1 MQSHADVAAQFL
13 RKEVNASLIKA
24 AYYRYAAF
32 MCGMERNMAKKT
44 EKELEIQ
51 RLDKK
56 TPLQML
62 RDYVMITV
70 ASFVYAVSVSM
81 FLDPNSLAPGGITG
95 IAIILN
101 RLFGIE
107 TGTWMLL
114 INIPILLIGIWKFG
128 LRFILSTIYCT
139 AMTSLFTN
147 LLTPV
152 GAVTTDPLLASLAGS
167 ALMAVSMG
175 WVFKAGSTTG
185 GTDII
190 IKLLRLKFPYLK
202 TGALF
207 FLTDMVIVIASA
219 FVFRNVDKALYA
231 GIVVIITS
239 VVLDVVL
246 YGRDE
251 AKLIYIISDHAEK
264 IAGRLLEELDIGV
277 TYVQGSGA
285 YSGKEK
291 SVIMCAMKKNISP
304 KAEEIVKEEDP
315 LAFMIVT
322 SATEIFGEGYKSYF
336 SEKL

>member
-1 MQSHADVAAQFL
+1 MRLLCV
-13 RKEVNASLIKA
+13 E
-24 AYYRYAAF
+24 
-32 MCGMERNMAKKT
+32 MERAMAKKT

-62 RDYVMITV
+62 WDYVMITV
-70 ASFVYAVSVSM
+70 ASFVYAVSVSL

-114 INIPILLIGIWKFG
+114 INIPILLLGIWKFG

-152 GAVTTDPLLASLAGS
+152 GAVTTDPLLASLTGS

-207 FLTDMVIVIASA
+207 FLTDVVIVIASA

-304 KAEEIVKEEDP
+304 KAE
-315 LAFMIVT
+315 
-322 SATEIFGEGYKSYF
+322 
-336 SEKL
+336 

>member
-1 MQSHADVAAQFL
+1 
-13 RKEVNASLIKA
+13 
-24 AYYRYAAF
+24 
-32 MCGMERNMAKKT
+32 MAKKT

-62 RDYVMITV
+62 WDYVMITV
-70 ASFVYAVSVSM
+70 ASFVYAVSVSL

-152 GAVTTDPLLASLAGS
+152 GAVTVDPLLASLCGS

-190 IKLLRLKFPYLK
+190 IKLLRIKFPFLK

-207 FLTDMVIVIASA
+207 FLTDAVIVIASA
-219 FVFRNVDKALYA
+219 FVFQNIDKALYA
-231 GIVVIITS
+231 GIVVIVTS

-277 TYVQGSGA
+277 TYVQGSG
-285 YSGKEK
+285 
-291 SVIMCAMKKNISP
+291 P

>member
-152 GAVTTDPLLASLAGS
+152 GAVTTDPLLASLTGS

>member
-1 MQSHADVAAQFL
+1 
-13 RKEVNASLIKA
+13 
-24 AYYRYAAF
+24 
-32 MCGMERNMAKKT
+32 MAKKT

-56 TPLQML
+56 TPLQMF

-70 ASFVYAVSVSM
+70 ASFIYAVSVSM

-167 ALMAVSMG
+167 ALMAVSMVQG
-175 WVFKAGSTTG
+175 R
-185 GTDII
+185 IQ
-190 IKLLRLKFPYLK
+190 
-202 TGALF
+202 
-207 FLTDMVIVIASA
+207 
-219 FVFRNVDKALYA
+219 
-231 GIVVIITS
+231 
-239 VVLDVVL
+239 
-246 YGRDE
+246 YGRYRYYYQAAAVEVPVPQDGS
-251 AKLIYIISDHAEK
+251 IVFPDRCGYRHS
-264 IAGRLLEELDIGV
+264 IGV
-277 TYVQGSGA
+277 CIP
-285 YSGKEK
+285 EH
-291 SVIMCAMKKNISP
+291 
-304 KAEEIVKEEDP
+304 
-315 LAFMIVT
+315 
-322 SATEIFGEGYKSYF
+322 
-336 SEKL
+336 

>member
-1 MQSHADVAAQFL
+1 MKLNKDV
-13 RKEVNASLIKA
+13 VGWIKIFDTHIS
-24 AYYRYAAF
+24 YPVVQGKDNQEYLNKDVF
-32 MCGMERNMAKKT
+32 GEF
-44 EKELEIQ
+44 
-51 RLDKK
+51 
-56 TPLQML
+56 
-62 RDYVMITV
+62 
-70 ASFVYAVSVSM
+70 SFSGSI
-81 FLDPNSLAPGGITG
+81 FLDYRNACDFTDSYS
-95 IAIILN
+95 IIYGHHMEYGAM
-101 RLFGIE
+101 FGDVVE
-107 TGTWMLL
+107 
-114 INIPILLIGIWKFG
+114 
-128 LRFILSTIYCT
+128 
-139 AMTSLFTN
+139 
-147 LLTPV
+147 
-152 GAVTTDPLLASLAGS
+152 
-167 ALMAVSMG
+167 
-175 WVFKAGSTTG
+175 FKN
-185 GTDII
+185 DDY
-190 IKLLRLKFPYLK
+190 FQEHK

-207 FLTDMVIVIASA
+207 FLTDVVIVIASA
-219 FVFRNVDKALYA
+219 FVFRNIDKALYA

>member
-1 MQSHADVAAQFL
+1 MRLPFNSVWYSIKDYLIIIFGLLLYALGWVGFL
-13 RKEVNASLIKA
+13 IPNEITTGGVTGISALI
-24 AYYRYAAF
+24 YY
-32 MCGMERNMAKKT
+32 GT
-44 EKELEIQ
+44 GI
-51 RLDKK
+51 
-56 TPLQML
+56 P
-62 RDYVMITV
+62 I
-70 ASFVYAVSVSM
+70 SVSYFVINVLLLLAAIKVLGLQFCIRTIFSVIVCSS
-81 FLDPNSLAPGGITG
+81 FLSILPLFIKDALVDEQPFMSAIIGGILCGSG
-95 IAIILN
+95 I
-101 RLFGIE
+101 
-107 TGTWMLL
+107 
-114 INIPILLIGIWKFG
+114 G
-128 LRFILSTIYCT
+128 LVFVS
-139 AMTSLFTN
+139 N
-147 LLTPV
+147 
-152 GAVTTDPLLASLAGS
+152 GS
-167 ALMAVSMG
+167 
-175 WVFKAGSTTG
+175 TG

-207 FLTDMVIVIASA
+207 FLTDVVIVIASA

>member
-1 MQSHADVAAQFL
+1 
-13 RKEVNASLIKA
+13 
-24 AYYRYAAF
+24 
-32 MCGMERNMAKKT
+32 MAKKT

-56 TPLQML
+56 TPLQMF

-70 ASFVYAVSVSM
+70 ASFIYAVSVSM

-207 FLTDMVIVIASA
+207 FLTDVVIVIASA
-219 FVFRNVDKALYA
+219 FVFRNIDKALYA

-251 AKLIYIISDHAEK
+251 AKLIYYQ
-264 IAGRLLEELDIGV
+264 RPC
-277 TYVQGSGA
+277 
-285 YSGKEK
+285 GK
-291 SVIMCAMKKNISP
+291 NRR
-304 KAEEIVKEEDP
+304 EIVGGAGHWCDLCTGQWCLQRQGEERHY
-315 LAFMIVT
+315 VRH
-322 SATEIFGEGYKSYF
+322 EEKHF
-336 SEKL
+336 SQGGRDRKGRGFPGIYDCHQCHGDLR

>member
-1 MQSHADVAAQFL
+1 
-13 RKEVNASLIKA
+13 
-24 AYYRYAAF
+24 
-32 MCGMERNMAKKT
+32 MAKKT

-56 TPLQML
+56 TPLQMF

-175 WVFKAGSTTG
+175 WVFKAGSTTR

-207 FLTDMVIVIASA
+207 FLTDVVIVIASA
-219 FVFRNVDKALYA
+219 FVFRNIDKALYA

-264 IAGRLLEELDIGV
+264 IAAGYWCDLCTGQWCLQRQGEERHYVRHEEKHFSQGGRDRKGR
-277 TYVQGSGA
+277 GSPGI
-285 YSGKEK
+285 YDRHQCHG
-291 SVIMCAMKKNISP
+291 
-304 KAEEIVKEEDP
+304 D
-315 LAFMIVT
+315 LR
-322 SATEIFGEGYKSYF
+322 
-336 SEKL
+336 

>member
-1 MQSHADVAAQFL
+1 MTFAIRILGPRFSIKTTYAIFMLTFLLWLFQLLVNNYVEVPDMTADGKPLLLGPGQDFMACIIGAA
-13 RKEVNASLIKA
+13 
-24 AYYRYAAF
+24 
-32 MCGMERNMAKKT
+32 MCGVG
-44 EKELEIQ
+44 L
-51 RLDKK
+51 
-56 TPLQML
+56 
-62 RDYVMITV
+62 
-70 ASFVYAVSVSM
+70 
-81 FLDPNSLAPGGITG
+81 GIVF
-95 IAIILN
+95 N
-101 RLFGIE
+101 Y
-107 TGTWMLL
+107 
-114 INIPILLIGIWKFG
+114 N
-128 LRFILSTIYCT
+128 
-139 AMTSLFTN
+139 
-147 LLTPV
+147 
-152 GAVTTDPLLASLAGS
+152 GS
-167 ALMAVSMG
+167 
-175 WVFKAGSTTG
+175 TG

-207 FLTDMVIVIASA
+207 FLTDVVIVIASA

>member
-1 MQSHADVAAQFL
+1 
-13 RKEVNASLIKA
+13 
-24 AYYRYAAF
+24 
-32 MCGMERNMAKKT
+32 MAKKT

-62 RDYVMITV
+62 WDYVMITV
-70 ASFVYAVSVSM
+70 ASFVYAVSVSL

-152 GAVTTDPLLASLAGS
+152 GAVTVDPLLASLCGS

-190 IKLLRLKFPYLK
+190 IKLLRIKFPFLK

-207 FLTDMVIVIASA
+207 FLTDAVIVIASA
-219 FVFRNVDKALYA
+219 FVFQNIDKALYA
-231 GIVVIITS
+231 GIVVIVTS

-291 SVIMCAMKKNISP
+291 K
-304 KAEEIVKEEDP
+304 
-315 LAFMIVT
+315 
-322 SATEIFGEGYKSYF
+322 
-336 SEKL
+336 

>member
-1 MQSHADVAAQFL
+1 
-13 RKEVNASLIKA
+13 
-24 AYYRYAAF
+24 
-32 MCGMERNMAKKT
+32 MAKKT

-56 TPLQML
+56 TPLQMF

-70 ASFVYAVSVSM
+70 ASFVYAVSVSL

-152 GAVTTDPLLASLAGS
+152 GAVTTDPLLASLTGS

-190 IKLLRLKFPYLK
+190 AAIVNKYKDVTLGRMIMICDVFIISSCYFIFHDWRRVIFGFV
-202 TGALF
+202 TLF
-207 FLTDMVIVIASA
+207 
-219 FVFRNVDKALYA
+219 
-231 GIVVIITS
+231 IIG
-239 VVLDVVL
+239 VVLDWIINSARQSVQFFIFSKKYDEIADRIIKDADRGVTVLDGTGWYSKNNVKVLVVL
-246 YGRDE
+246 
-251 AKLIYIISDHAEK
+251 AKKRQS
-264 IAGRLLEELDIGV
+264 LDIFRLV
-277 TYVQGSGA
+277 KRIDPNAFISQS
-285 YSGKEK
+285 
-291 SVIMCAMKKNISP
+291 SVIG
-304 KAEEIVKEEDP
+304 VY
-315 LAFMIVT
+315 
-322 SATEIFGEGYKSYF
+322 GEGFDRLKV
-336 SEKL
+336 K

>member
-1 MQSHADVAAQFL
+1 MRLLCV
-13 RKEVNASLIKA
+13 E
-24 AYYRYAAF
+24 
-32 MCGMERNMAKKT
+32 MERAMAKKT

-56 TPLQML
+56 TPLQMF

-70 ASFVYAVSVSM
+70 ASFIYAVSVSM

-114 INIPILLIGIWKFG
+114 INIPILLVGIWKFG

-207 FLTDMVIVIASA
+207 FLTDVVIVIASA

-322 SATEIFGEGYKSYF
+322 SATEIFGEGYKLS
-336 SEKL
+336 LIHI

>member
-1 MQSHADVAAQFL
+1 
-13 RKEVNASLIKA
+13 
-24 AYYRYAAF
+24 
-32 MCGMERNMAKKT
+32 MAKKT

-56 TPLQML
+56 TPLQMF

-70 ASFVYAVSVSM
+70 ASFIYAVSVSM

-207 FLTDMVIVIASA
+207 FLTDVVIVIASA
-219 FVFRNVDKALYA
+219 FVFRNIDKALYA

-304 KAEEIVKEEDP
+304 KAEEIVKR
-315 LAFMIVT
+315 LGRRLFRC
-322 SATEIFGEGYKSYF
+322 S
-336 SEKL
+336 L

>member
-1 MQSHADVAAQFL
+1 MNVSP
-13 RKEVNASLIKA
+13 IKA

-152 GAVTTDPLLASLAGS
+152 GAVTTDPLLASLTGS

-207 FLTDMVIVIASA
+207 FLTDVVIVIASA

>member
-1 MQSHADVAAQFL
+1 
-13 RKEVNASLIKA
+13 
-24 AYYRYAAF
+24 
-32 MCGMERNMAKKT
+32 
-44 EKELEIQ
+44 
-51 RLDKK
+51 
-56 TPLQML
+56 ML
-62 RDYVMITV
+62 WDYVMITV
-70 ASFVYAVSVSM
+70 ASFVYAVSVSL

-152 GAVTTDPLLASLAGS
+152 GAVTVDPLLASLCGS

-190 IKLLRLKFPYLK
+190 IKFPFLK
-202 TGALF
+202 TGALY
-207 FLTDMVIVIASA
+207 FLTDAVIVIASA
-219 FVFRNVDKALYA
+219 FVFQNIDKALYA
-231 GIVVIITS
+231 GIVVIVTS

>member
-152 GAVTTDPLLASLAGS
+152 GAVTTDPLLASLTGS

-207 FLTDMVIVIASA
+207 FLTDVVIVIASA
-219 FVFRNVDKALYA
+219 FVFRNIDKALYA

>member
-1 MQSHADVAAQFL
+1 
-13 RKEVNASLIKA
+13 
-24 AYYRYAAF
+24 
-32 MCGMERNMAKKT
+32 MAKKT

-62 RDYVMITV
+62 WDYVMITV
-70 ASFVYAVSVSM
+70 ASFVYAVSVSL

-152 GAVTTDPLLASLAGS
+152 GAVTTDPLLASLTGS

-190 IKLLRLKFPYLK
+190 AAIVNKYKDVTLGRMIMICDVFIISSCYFIFHDWRRVIFGFV
-202 TGALF
+202 TLF
-207 FLTDMVIVIASA
+207 
-219 FVFRNVDKALYA
+219 
-231 GIVVIITS
+231 IIG
-239 VVLDVVL
+239 VVLDWIINSARQSVQFFIFSKKYDEIADRIIKDADRGVTVLDGTGWYSKANVKVLVVL
-246 YGRDE
+246 
-251 AKLIYIISDHAEK
+251 AKKRQS
-264 IAGRLLEELDIGV
+264 LDIFRLV
-277 TYVQGSGA
+277 KRIDPNAFISQS
-285 YSGKEK
+285 
-291 SVIMCAMKKNISP
+291 SVIG
-304 KAEEIVKEEDP
+304 VY
-315 LAFMIVT
+315 
-322 SATEIFGEGYKSYF
+322 GEGF
-336 SEKL
+336 EKLKVK